1 MYTHAHTP
9 NPRSSTPTDLL
20 KSDTSDRSVS
30 GPTWPRVPGRTDVQA
45 PPSAPTS
52 VIVTNSL
59 TPQPPPLPPPAP
71 DCFLP
76 SPRLIS
82 TPHRGSPKAP
92 SHPHCNLG
100 LPQPSLPIKHKAWEE
115 SLGLEPISYQDLET
129 LLNRFPRTTLP
140 CDHCSQGRE

>member
-1 MYTHAHTP
+1 MYTHSHTP

-52 VIVTNSL
+52 FIVTNSL
-59 TPQPPPLPPPAP
+59 TPQPSPRHLQLQRLFYPLPQTHLHPSQGKPQGSKPPPLQPGA
-71 DCFLP
+71 
-76 SPRLIS
+76 S
-82 TPHRGSPKAP
+82 
-92 SHPHCNLG
+92 
-100 LPQPSLPIKHKAWEE
+100 QPSLPIKHKAWEE

-129 LLNRFPRTTLP
+129 LLNHFPRTTLP